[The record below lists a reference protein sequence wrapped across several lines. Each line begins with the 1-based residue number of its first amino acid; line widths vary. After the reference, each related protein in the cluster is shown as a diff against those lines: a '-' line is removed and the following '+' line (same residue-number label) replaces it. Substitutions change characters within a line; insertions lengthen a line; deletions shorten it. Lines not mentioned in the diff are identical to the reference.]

1 MNPYQTL
8 LIAIDGS
15 ESSVKVLQR
24 AMLLAEHDAERLHVI
39 HVIEPLAL
47 AYGADMPMDV
57 TELQQNLITQA
68 RESICS
74 LTSGFPIPE
83 AQIYVELG
91 SIEKSVHEK
100 AAELKADIIVMGSH
114 MRGGW
119 GILLGSTARGM
130 LPGSQCDVLAVK
142 IKD

>member
-1 MNPYQTL
+1 MNAYQTL

-15 ESSVKVLQR
+15 ESSAKVLQR
-24 AMLLAEHDAERLHVI
+24 AMLLAENDASRLHVI

-57 TELQQNLITQA
+57 TELQQNLIHQA
-68 RESICS
+68 KESICS
-74 LTSGFPIPE
+74 LTSGLPIPDE
-83 AQIYVELG
+83 QIYVELG

-100 AAELKADIIVMGSH
+100 AADLEADIIVMGSH

-142 IKD
+142 ITD

>member
-8 LIAIDGS
+8 LVSIDGS
-15 ESSVKVLQR
+15 ASSTKVLQR
-24 AMLLAEHDAERLHVI
+24 AMQLADKAAQRLHVI

-57 TELQQNLITQA
+57 TELQQNLINQA

-83 AQIYVELG
+83 DQIYVELG
-91 SIEKSVHEK
+91 SIEKTVHEK
-100 AAELKADIIVMGSH
+100 AAELEADVIVMGSH

-130 LPGSQCDVLAVK
+130 LPGCQCDVLAVK

>member
-24 AMLLAEHDAERLHVI
+24 AMLLAENNAERLHVI

-57 TELQQNLITQA
+57 TELQQNLINQA
-68 RESICS
+68 KESICS

-83 AQIYVELG
+83 AHIYVELG

-142 IKD
+142 IED

>member
-1 MNPYQTL
+1 FIFILFTSRRRHTRSKRDL
-8 LIAIDGS
+8 RSDVC
-15 ESSVKVLQR
+15 SSDL
-24 AMLLAEHDAERLHVI
+24 
-39 HVIEPLAL
+39 
-47 AYGADMPMDV
+47 
-57 TELQQNLITQA
+57 
-68 RESICS
+68 ESICS

-83 AQIYVELG
+83 AHIYVELG

-142 IKD
+142 IED